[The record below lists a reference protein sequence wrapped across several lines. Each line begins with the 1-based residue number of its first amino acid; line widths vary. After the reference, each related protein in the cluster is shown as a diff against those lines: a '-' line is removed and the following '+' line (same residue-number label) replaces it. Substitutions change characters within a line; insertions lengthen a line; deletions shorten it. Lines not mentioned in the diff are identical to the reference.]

1 MLRLDKSGLTTCKKF
16 LNDLIEISKAD
27 NSIKFFRKDISTMLI
42 WLFIMEAY
50 SRGEKINI
58 EDIARGISVSTSI
71 SKPSLRLILENA
83 KQKGYLRFTHNNKD
97 NRSWIIEPETV
108 TLNEFNFWINGW
120 EYHLR
125 KP

>member
-97 NRSWIIEPETV
+97 NRSWIIEPETA
-108 TLNEFNFWINGW
+108 TLNEFNSWINSW

>member
-50 SRGEKINI
+50 SRREEINI

-83 KQKGYLRFTHNNKD
+83 KQKGYIKFTHNNKD
-97 NRSWIIEPETV
+97 NRSWIIEPETA
-108 TLNEFNFWINGW
+108 TLNEFNSWINSW

>member
-1 MLRLDKSGLTTCKKF
+1 MIQLNDSGKNTCKKF

-83 KQKGYLRFTHNNKD
+83 KQKGYLKFTHNNKD

>member
-1 MLRLDKSGLTTCKKF
+1 MGQLDKSGITTCKKF
-16 LNDLIEISKAD
+16 LDDLIEISKAD

-83 KQKGYLRFTHNNKD
+83 KTKGFIKFTLNIKD
-97 NRSWIIEPETV
+97 NRSWIIEPEEISI
-108 TLNEFNFWINGW
+108 NEFNIWSKK
-120 EYHLR
+120 LV
-125 KP
+125 

>member
-1 MLRLDKSGLTTCKKF
+1 MLQLDKSGLTTCKKF

-50 SRGEKINI
+50 SRREEINI
-58 EDIARGISVSTSI
+58 EDIARGISVSTTI

-83 KQKGYLRFTHNNKD
+83 KQKGYLKFTHNNKD

-108 TLNEFNFWINGW
+108 TLNEFNFWINSW

-125 KP
+125 N

>member
-83 KQKGYLRFTHNNKD
+83 KQKGYLKFTHNNKD

-108 TLNEFNFWINGW
+108 TLSEFDFWISSW
-120 EYHLR
+120 QYHLG
-125 KP
+125 

>member
-1 MLRLDKSGLTTCKKF
+1 MSQLDKYGITTCKKF
-16 LNDLIEISKAD
+16 LNDLMETSKE
-27 NSIKFFRKDISTMLI
+27 NSSIKFFRKNRTTMLV

-108 TLNEFNFWINGW
+108 TLNEFNSWINSW